1 MNKILPII
9 LVVVFLQTPIMAKS
23 IFENSSKL
31 PTGVEYIYLS
41 NGKKVLRASCK
52 SDLED
57 CYTNIGETCK
67 TLGYVVHEVKKASRP
82 DHLNRIQFNCG
93 TIKK

>member
-9 LVVVFLQTPIMAKS
+9 LVVVFLQTPIMA
-23 IFENSSKL
+23 NTL
-31 PTGVEYIYLS
+31 PDDVEEIYLS
-41 NGKKVLRASCK
+41 NGKKVLRASCII
-52 SDLED
+52 LEN

-67 TLGYVVHEVKKASRP
+67 TQGYVVHEVKKSMSDFNRP

-93 TIKK
+93 SIKK